1 MQIKFTKTSNN
12 KLSKQINKNSF
23 KIKINAWF
31 KNVASKIP

>member
-1 MQIKFTKTSNN
+1 MQIKFTKMSNN

-31 KNVASKIP
+31 KNVATKIT